1 MKAAKKKA
9 KDPTA
14 LYKPIKEHKV
24 ITAKY
29 IGPPTGAQMRRA
41 RQCKHCKSRCKT
53 KDCRQTFCNKWCAD
67 SKKKVAKKKVAKKNV
82 AKKKVAKKKVA
93 KKVANNAKAHKVNVV
108 ERSAPKG
115 KTKALKANAVRDSV
129 PKAKVEGSKAF
140 IKRLKRQA
148 SKAKAL
154 KRKAAQQ

>member
-29 IGPPTGAQMRRA
+29 IGPPTGAQMQRA

-53 KDCRQTFCNKWCAD
+53 KQCRQTFCNKWCAD

-82 AKKKVAKKKVA
+82 ARKKVARKKVAKKKVARKKVA

-115 KTKALKANAVRDSV
+115 KTKALKVNA
-129 PKAKVEGSKAF
+129 
-140 IKRLKRQA
+140 
-148 SKAKAL
+148 
-154 KRKAAQQ
+154 